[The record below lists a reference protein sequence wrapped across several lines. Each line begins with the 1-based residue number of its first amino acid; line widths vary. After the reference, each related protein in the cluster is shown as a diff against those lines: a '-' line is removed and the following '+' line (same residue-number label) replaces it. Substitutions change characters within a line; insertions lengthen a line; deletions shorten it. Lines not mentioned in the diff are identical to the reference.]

1 MSQRR
6 LSTWGD
12 PTGSFFSGFSGS
24 ADLLPP
30 GAFIWSKT
38 ESFVFLCSQNKCLPC
53 FQPLWAPG
61 VSGAPRPAIP
71 ASSAPALCGD
81 ARTARPPP
89 RRGASEGACR
99 GGRGSGRDVSNAGG
113 PSSAPVTAICPAAAT
128 SRLDTKTNPQFPSLG
143 PLGGSVSEFVLN

>member
-1 MSQRR
+1 M
-6 LSTWGD
+6 WGD

-61 VSGAPRPAIP
+61 VSGAPRPAVP

-81 ARTARPPP
+81 VCTARPPP
-89 RRGASEGACR
+89 RRGAKA
-99 GGRGSGRDVSNAGG
+99 
-113 PSSAPVTAICPAAAT
+113 PAAAAGAVAGT
-128 SRLDTKTNPQFPSLG
+128 FLTLVAPPPRPSQPSAPRPPRPDLALKRTRSFPPWGPWEAPSRSL
-143 PLGGSVSEFVLN
+143 F